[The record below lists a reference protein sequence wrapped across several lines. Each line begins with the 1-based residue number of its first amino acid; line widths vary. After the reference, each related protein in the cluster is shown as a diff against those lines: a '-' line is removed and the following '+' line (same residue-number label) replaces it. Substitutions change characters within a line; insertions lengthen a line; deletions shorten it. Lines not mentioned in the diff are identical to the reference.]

1 MVSVQW
7 NWDVLLDRK
16 GEVPMKPTKLEK
28 LIIDAIKSARLGLPD
43 WSAIA
48 KAEHVSL
55 EYLQARVEWM
65 RKVGMIK

>member
-1 MVSVQW
+1 
-7 NWDVLLDRK
+7 
-16 GEVPMKPTKLEK
+16 MKPTRLEK

-48 KAEHVSL
+48 KTEHVSL
-55 EYLQARVEWM
+55 DYLQARVEWM

>member
-1 MVSVQW
+1 
-7 NWDVLLDRK
+7 
-16 GEVPMKPTKLEK
+16 MKPTKLEK
-28 LIIDAIKSARLGLPD
+28 LIIDAIKSAKLGLPD

-55 EYLQARVEWM
+55 EYLQSRVEWM